1 MFAAG
6 GGEAAG
12 HRAGTAHG
20 NGAPARAA
28 IRSSLAPPAAPG
40 PATNGARL
48 SKDAYRRE
56 RRRIEAD
63 LARLGER
70 KAALEQGLADQA
82 VQANFIELRRLS
94 TELAD
99 VNAALDQAED
109 AWLTLE
115 ERAPA

>member
-1 MFAAG
+1 MPAEGAGRPAAEPRLPAAG
-6 GGEAAG
+6 TSTIDRG
-12 HRAGTAHG
+12 
-20 NGAPARAA
+20 
-28 IRSSLAPPAAPG
+28 
-40 PATNGARL
+40 NGARL

-56 RRRIEAD
+56 RQRIEAD

-70 KAALEQGLADQA
+70 KAALEHGLADPA
-82 VQANFIELRRLS
+82 VQANFIELRRLG